1 MPDRDPA
8 LGAAFEAW
16 MRALT
21 PDGPDDEPMSMTRE
35 SFYGG
40 YDAALRSLG
49 AGTPEAQAALR
60 ELVAASLEEEQA
72 RQERVRVVDD
82 EGLEQYAAD
91 SALANAFIRRRAA
104 AERFAALATP
114 PEEGR

>member
-8 LGAAFEAW
+8 LEAAFEAW

-40 YDAALRSLG
+40 YAAALRSLG
-49 AGTPEAQAALR
+49 AGTPEAQQALR
-60 ELVAASLEEEQA
+60 ELVRSVTVDKTDQEAADRVLGAAAS
-72 RQERVRVVDD
+72 
-82 EGLEQYAAD
+82 
-91 SALANAFIRRRAA
+91 
-104 AERFAALATP
+104 FAALATP
-114 PEEGR
+114 TEEGK